1 MTEQRND
8 YPEAPAMT
16 DLDRNSADM
25 YALLASLWRAAPVA
39 NSSPGCK
46 ACRPCPALCQRAGAG
61 ATGGQQPP
69 RE

>member
-25 YALLASLWRAAPVA
+25 YALLASLWRAAPRGEQLA
-39 NSSPGCK
+39 WLQGLQAMPGPF
-46 ACRPCPALCQRAGAG
+46 ARGLGLVQLAAS
-61 ATGGQQPP
+61 
-69 RE
+69 